1 MVDGLP
7 FLHGVFQAHAARNSV
22 AAACVDG
29 LDFFHLFAGQAVVLH
44 GEQGSS
50 PCNHGDDAEQNDNNH
65 VHAGGVRV
73 VLGGQAVK
81 ADKADGHA
89 DHGSGQAGNQL
100 VNQAEQSAHDTRDI
114 LAGDVGLVVRAVG
127 NHGDGHIGSS
137 VISAIANAEQSDEQ
151 DGVNVDGNLAVRHQ
165 RQGEGI
171 ALAPQEQQHQ
181 NADVAD
187 QRNADIAHQAG
198 FAEFSAQSSE
208 EYDGIPGDPNTPHRT
223 VWPWISVFVDDN
235 DQPCR
240 TFELTNKS
248 TKYLIYS
255 GTDEQ
260 EHTVRVVKLT
270 ENIKTGLSLHG
281 FDVDGEILMPVV
293 EPIKKRIE
301 FVGDSITCGFGLGT
315 SEKDRFYYPQEENV
329 WVAHGPTAA
338 RYLGMDWQMICISGI
353 CLAPRKEIPMP
364 VAMNMLY
371 EYTDRPAQQA
381 LELDADHW
389 NFKEHPVDYV
399 VINLGTNDA
408 TAASFSTAP
417 KKIEEQYEKDYV
429 HFLKTVRKCNGDKT
443 KIICALGSMDY
454 YFYDAMNRAVDTYR
468 AETGDNNV
476 YTFKYCRMS
485 PMDPIGASGHPSELT
500 QQKMA
505 KELVAFINTL
515 EKNRNTKNHS

>member
-1 MVDGLP
+1 
-7 FLHGVFQAHAARNSV
+7 
-22 AAACVDG
+22 
-29 LDFFHLFAGQAVVLH
+29 
-44 GEQGSS
+44 
-50 PCNHGDDAEQNDNNH
+50 
-65 VHAGGVRV
+65 
-73 VLGGQAVK
+73 
-81 ADKADGHA
+81 
-89 DHGSGQAGNQL
+89 
-100 VNQAEQSAHDTRDI
+100 
-114 LAGDVGLVVRAVG
+114 
-127 NHGDGHIGSS
+127 
-137 VISAIANAEQSDEQ
+137 
-151 DGVNVDGNLAVRHQ
+151 
-165 RQGEGI
+165 
-171 ALAPQEQQHQ
+171 
-181 NADVAD
+181 
-187 QRNADIAHQAG
+187 
-198 FAEFSAQSSE
+198 
-208 EYDGIPGDPNTPHRT
+208 
-223 VWPWISVFVDDN
+223 
-235 DQPCR
+235 
-240 TFELTNKS
+240 
-248 TKYLIYS
+248 
-255 GTDEQ
+255 
-260 EHTVRVVKLT
+260 
-270 ENIKTGLSLHG
+270 
-281 FDVDGEILMPVV
+281 MPVV

-329 WVAHGPTAA
+329 WMAHGPTAA
-338 RYLGMDWQMICISGI
+338 RCLGMDWQMICISGI

-408 TAASFSTAP
+408 TAASFSAAP

-485 PMDPIGASGHPSELT
+485 PMDPIGACGHPSELT

-505 KELVAFINTL
+505 KELVAFIQAL
-515 EKNRNTKNHS
+515 EKRTVIE

>member
-1 MVDGLP
+1 
-7 FLHGVFQAHAARNSV
+7 
-22 AAACVDG
+22 
-29 LDFFHLFAGQAVVLH
+29 
-44 GEQGSS
+44 
-50 PCNHGDDAEQNDNNH
+50 
-65 VHAGGVRV
+65 
-73 VLGGQAVK
+73 
-81 ADKADGHA
+81 
-89 DHGSGQAGNQL
+89 
-100 VNQAEQSAHDTRDI
+100 
-114 LAGDVGLVVRAVG
+114 
-127 NHGDGHIGSS
+127 
-137 VISAIANAEQSDEQ
+137 
-151 DGVNVDGNLAVRHQ
+151 
-165 RQGEGI
+165 
-171 ALAPQEQQHQ
+171 
-181 NADVAD
+181 
-187 QRNADIAHQAG
+187 
-198 FAEFSAQSSE
+198 
-208 EYDGIPGDPNTPHRT
+208 
-223 VWPWISVFVDDN
+223 
-235 DQPCR
+235 
-240 TFELTNKS
+240 
-248 TKYLIYS
+248 
-255 GTDEQ
+255 
-260 EHTVRVVKLT
+260 
-270 ENIKTGLSLHG
+270 
-281 FDVDGEILMPVV
+281 MPVV

-329 WVAHGPTAA
+329 WMAHGPTAA

-371 EYTDRPAQQA
+371 EYTDWPAQQA

-408 TAASFSTAP
+408 TAASFSAAP

-485 PMDPIGASGHPSELT
+485 PMDPIGACGHPSELT

-505 KELVAFINTL
+505 KELAKHGVTSFCPTSMTLPKERLESIVETIKEFKKESHGGAKVTGINLEGPFIAMSKKGAQNAEYVRGGTIEEFDDLYAKSGKLVKLITIAPEAFDSEKFIKHAKDYANVSIGHSAANADECKKAIDCGISHATHLFNAMTPMAHREAGIAGTVLDDETAEAAKINL
-515 EKNRNTKNHS
+515 LAVYHGRLYAIHESFDNL